1 MNGRFKREL
10 KRGDLVRVT
19 DSILS
24 WKDGVASI
32 WIDKNR
38 YLVFV
43 AYTKKRFEGLCYL
56 QFLSEHGEIF
66 FTQIQQKF
74 FLKV

>member
-1 MNGRFKREL
+1 MNNRFKREL
-10 KRGDLVRVT
+10 NCGDLVRVT
-19 DSILS
+19 SSILS
-24 WKDGVASI
+24 WTDGEPSI
-32 WIDKNR
+32 WIDENR
-38 YLVFV
+38 YLVFI
-43 AYTKKRFEGLCYL
+43 AYSKKRLGGFYYL